1 MHRVGGSTQVFVVPA
16 NTSVSHA
23 VVRTQAPL
31 GYREHMPSLA
41 PHIALV
47 PPSGIRRIF
56 NLALHLDGITSLAI
70 GEPDVPVAPHIAAAA
85 KQAWDDDET
94 NYTDN
99 GGLLPLRTAIVQ
111 KLARENSMRVDVERV
126 WVTVGATQ
134 GLHQAM
140 HLLLSPGDEVLV
152 PDPGYT
158 TFTMTAHMIS
168 AVPVPYA
175 LRVENEFLPDIDD
188 LERLITPRTRVLIV
202 NSPSNPLGTVIP
214 EAVLRTLLDFAKRHD
229 LWVISD
235 EVYEYF
241 TWAEPHVSMASL
253 DQDGRVFTAFSL
265 SKTYAMTGIRVGY
278 LVTPPGLAD
287 TMRTV
292 QEAAI
297 SCVDTPAQ
305 YAAIAALTGDHSA
318 VVAAREHYRENID
331 LATSIL
337 DKRGIRYLQPNGA
350 FYLWIDVS
358 HATGGDVASWA
369 ETFLV
374 YNRVAVAPGSAFGRS
389 GEGWIRIC
397 LAASAEDIVVGLGK
411 LPAPAI
417 TM

>member
-1 MHRVGGSTQVFVVPA
+1 
-16 NTSVSHA
+16 
-23 VVRTQAPL
+23 
-31 GYREHMPSLA
+31 MPFLA
-41 PHIALV
+41 PHIPLV
-47 PPSGIRRIF
+47 PASGIRRIF
-56 NLALHLDGITSLAI
+56 NLALQLDGITSLAV

-99 GGLLPLRTAIVQ
+99 GGIPALRAAIVE
-111 KLARENSMRVDVERV
+111 KLARENSIRVDVEQV
-126 WVTVGATQ
+126 WVTVGASQ

-140 HLLLSPGDEVLV
+140 HLLLAAGDEVLV

-158 TFTMTAHMIS
+158 TFTMTARMLN
-168 AVPVPYA
+168 ATPLPYS
-175 LRVENEFLPDIDD
+175 LRPENDFLPTIDE
-188 LERLITPRTRVLIV
+188 LERLVTERTKVIIV

-214 EAVLRTLLDFAKRHD
+214 KDTLQEILNFAQRHD

-253 DQDGRVFTAFSL
+253 DRDGRVFTAFSL

-278 LVTPPGLAD
+278 LVTPPGLAE

-292 QEAAI
+292 QEASI

-305 YAAIAALTGDHSA
+305 YAAIAAITGDHSH
-318 VVAAREHYRENID
+318 VVAAREHYRENIT
-331 LATSIL
+331 LATEIL
-337 DKRGIRYLQPNGA
+337 DRRGIRYLQPNGA

-358 HATGGDVASWA
+358 HATGGDVATWA

-389 GEGWIRIC
+389 GEGWIRVC
-397 LAASAEDIVVGLGK
+397 LAASADDIVTGLGR
-411 LPAPAI
+411 LPAPAV
-417 TM
+417 TQ